1 MHRYWVHR
9 PTVPHPRQ
17 AEVRAEEGLPRA
29 WVPCAAVDP
38 ATLDAW
44 LPEFAVRTCHG
55 RRSSAPPERLW
66 TAANEVRMSET
77 HSLGRL
83 VRWRIPGV
91 RTEQT
96 FRELLA
102 AYPFCVLD
110 EGEHWSISG
119 LCGRIWTLQR
129 DYPRLDGPEDF
140 RAWAEPGTVRV
151 LIANW
156 VQRDGDGS
164 TLVSEARVAPV
175 DRRAALRLRS
185 LWVVIGVFER
195 LIGGE
200 ALALAAQRADHESPA
215 SDAR

>member
-1 MHRYWVHR
+1 M
-9 PTVPHPRQ
+9 
-17 AEVRAEEGLPRA
+17 
-29 WVPCAAVDP
+29 DP

-44 LPEFAVRTCHG
+44 LPEFAVRTRHSRC
-55 RRSSAPPERLW
+55 SSAPPERLW
-66 TAANEVRMSET
+66 TAANEVHMAET

-91 RTEQT
+91 RTEET
-96 FRELLA
+96 FGELLA

-110 EGEHWSISG
+110 EGEQWSISG

-129 DYPRLDGPEDF
+129 DYPRLDGPDAF

-156 VQRDGDGS
+156 VQHDGDGS
-164 TLVSEARVAPV
+164 TLVSEARVAAV

-185 LWVVIGVFER
+185 LWLVIGVFER

-200 ALALAAQRADHESPA
+200 ALALATERAGHESVE
-215 SDAR
+215 SD